1 MPFHQVNSI
10 RYYCFDIF
18 DAETLTHAVF
28 TRQGGLSPK
37 PWESL
42 NVGASAMVLDDHDRV
57 RNNRVLAFDA
67 LGRDP
72 ESMYDVWQIHS
83 VDLVCADKP
92 RPRDVPHAKADAI
105 LTDNP
110 DVTLFMRFA
119 DCVPI
124 LLYDPVQRVVGVA
137 HAGWQGTVRKILTV
151 VVEAMVERYQC
162 QPKDIQAGIGPSIA
176 AHHYEVGAEV
186 VQQVSKAFGDDAE
199 QLLPAQNGAVQFDLW
214 RANQLLLEQAGVR
227 DIQISGICTAC
238 HLKDWYSHRAE
249 EGKTGRFGALIGLN
263 K

>member
-1 MPFHQVNSI
+1 MPFHKVNSI

-18 DAETLTHAVF
+18 ETSDLTHAVF
-28 TRQGGLSPK
+28 TRQGGLSPR
-37 PWESL
+37 PWDSL
-42 NVGASAMVLDDHDRV
+42 NVGASAMVLDDYDRV
-57 RNNRVLAFDA
+57 RNNRILAFNA

-72 ESMYDVWQIHS
+72 ESMCDVWQVHS
-83 VDLVCADKP
+83 VDVVCAEKP
-92 RPRDVPHAKADAI
+92 RPRDVPHTKADAI

-110 DVTLFMRFA
+110 EVTLFMRFA

-124 LLYDPVQRVVGVA
+124 LLYDPVQRVVGVV
-137 HAGWQGTVRKILTV
+137 HAGWQGTVRKIPSV

-176 AHHYEVGAEV
+176 AHHYEVGTEV
-186 VQQVSKAFGDDAE
+186 VEQVSKAFGEDAE
-199 QLLPAQNGAVQFDLW
+199 RLLPAQDGAVQFDLW

-238 HLKDWYSHRAE
+238 HLEDWYSHRAE
-249 EGKTGRFGALIGLN
+249 KGQTGRFGALIGLN